1 MNNVSKIQN
10 LMKNLIILSLLSL
23 LSLRGF
29 TKVPEIVLVERGRSD
44 YQIVIPAK
52 ASPQEKQ
59 AASILHDYL
68 KKISKADIPIVTD
81 NKTDYSHEILIGN
94 TNRTNTKNP
103 QILVP
108 MLKHDGYWIKTSGE
122 KLLIYGSNDNAVIY
136 GVTGF
141 LQDYL
146 GCRKLS
152 PTVER
157 IPTQPTIRLKSIDDI
172 QVPPVNIRIVNGP
185 MFEDV
190 SYRHWMKL
198 QTIEDLWGTK
208 GSDRYYVHTF
218 DRLVPP
224 SEYFKSHPEYYS
236 VINGERVSWGQLCL
250 SNQDLVGICVNKLKE
265 VMSRNPEIQYWSV
278 SQNDNYYHCECD
290 QCRHTD
296 SIEGSPAGTL
306 LRFVNRIADSFP
318 EKTITTLAYQYTR
331 KPPVI
336 TKPAENVLITLCSIE
351 LNRSKPIET
360 DSTSAGFRQEII
372 DWGKISDNIKIW
384 DYEVQFSNYY
394 CPFPLFHTLQ
404 PNIQFFNKNGAMAH
418 FQQCNISK
426 GVEFAELKAY
436 LLAKLLWNPDMDVD
450 VIIND
455 FMKNY
460 YEEAAPHIRDY
471 FDLLHKEAKKSGQG
485 LDIYG
490 SPVLNAT
497 TFLSEGNLKKYTDIF
512 EKAEKAV
519 MDKPDILERVKI
531 ARLPVMFAAIEIAK
545 TDLFG
550 PLGFYKEQNKTFVL
564 IPEKRSLLE
573 DFYQTCKRNKLANM
587 NENGLTWETWYKNTL
602 RFIDVQVE
610 GNLAFHK
617 PVVCEPSPAPQYT
630 HLGPSML
637 TNGVCGTE
645 EYKINWLGWEGID
658 PTITVDLGDN
668 ITINELTISSLQ
680 DPKSWILHPQRVS
693 CLISEDGKTYT
704 LAATET
710 IGSDL
715 RKESPIRMY
724 RFKTNGKKAR
734 YARFLVNGTKILP
747 DWHPYRGNKC
757 WVFIDEIT
765 MK

>member
-1 MNNVSKIQN
+1 
-10 LMKNLIILSLLSL
+10 MKNRIILGLLSILSLT
-23 LSLRGF
+23 GF
-29 TKVPEIVLVERGRSD
+29 SKVPEIVLVERGRSD

-52 ASPQEKQ
+52 ASPQERQ
-59 AASILHDYL
+59 AATILHDYL

-108 MLKHDGYWIKTSGE
+108 MLKNDGYWIKTSGE
-122 KLLIYGSNDNAVIY
+122 KLLIYGSGGNAIIY

-152 PTVER
+152 PTVEK
-157 IPTQPTIRLKSIDDI
+157 IPAQPTIRLKNIDDI
-172 QVPPVNIRIVNGP
+172 QVPPVNIRIVNGS
-185 MFEDV
+185 MFQDV
-190 SYRHWMKL
+190 AYRHWMKL
-198 QTIEDLWGTK
+198 QTIEDIWGAK
-208 GSDRYYVHTF
+208 GADRYYVHTF

-224 SEYFKSHPEYYS
+224 SDYFKSHPEYFS
-236 VINGERVSWGQLCL
+236 MINKERVSWGQLCL
-250 SNQDLVGICVNKLKE
+250 SNPDLTGICVQNLRK
-265 VMSRNPEIQYWSV
+265 VMYRNPEIRYWSV

-306 LRFVNRIADSFP
+306 LRFVNQIADSFP
-318 EKTITTLAYQYTR
+318 DKIITTLAYQYTR
-331 KPPVI
+331 KPPVH
-336 TKPAENVLITLCSIE
+336 TKPNKNVMITLCSIE
-351 LNRSKPIET
+351 LNRSQPIET
-360 DSTSAGFRQEII
+360 DSGSAGFRQEII
-372 DWGKISDNIKIW
+372 DWGKISDKIKIW
-384 DYEVQFSNYY
+384 DYEVQFTNYY

-436 LLAKLLWNPDMDVD
+436 LLAKLLWNPDIDADM
-450 VIIND
+450 VINE
-455 FMKNY
+455 FMKAY
-460 YEEAAPHIRDY
+460 YEDAAPHIHDY
-471 FDLLHKEAKKSGQG
+471 FDLLHKEAKKSGQR

-490 SPVLNAT
+490 SPVWNAS
-497 TFLSEGNLKKYTDIF
+497 TFLSEENLIKYNAIF
-512 EKAEKAV
+512 DKAEKAV
-519 MDKPDILERVKI
+519 SDKQEILERVKI
-531 ARLPVMFAAIEIAK
+531 ARQPVLFAEIEIAK

-550 PLGFYKEQNKTFVL
+550 SRGFYKEVNRSFVVKT
-564 IPEKRSLLE
+564 EKRSLLE
-573 DFYQTCKRNKLANM
+573 DFYQVCKRNKLANM

-617 PVVCEPSPAPQYT
+617 PVVCELAPAPQYT
-630 HLGPSML
+630 HLGSAML

-645 EYKINWLGWEGID
+645 DYKINWLGWEGID
-658 PTITVDLGDN
+658 PAITVDLGD
-668 ITINELTISSLQ
+668 ITSLTEITISSLQ

-693 CLISEDGKTYT
+693 CLISDDGKTYT

-710 IGSDL
+710 NGTDL
-715 RKESPIRMY
+715 RKETPIRMY
-724 RFKTNGKKAR
+724 RFKTSGKKAR
-734 YARFLVNGTKILP
+734 YVRFLVNGTKILP
-747 DWHPYRGNKC
+747 DWHPYRGNKS
-757 WVFIDEIT
+757 WVFMDEIT